1 MLGSLPTVS
10 QEKAH
15 PGPIGSRRQHFM
27 APRPGP
33 GCSVS
38 CPPGQAAHS
47 RSEHAHRGTF
57 TQGSGYSQGTLLA
70 LLLCLH
76 SPSTSSM
83 SWTQF
88 IDEKSQ
94 AELRLSW
101 IPADTLRQARAQPC
115 PQEGNIPVCQLTK
128 VGRGNPG
135 EWAANE
141 PGKIP
146 EGFLEEGVSGS
157 DLEDKKYCV
166 SCKVS
171 HMRHRAL

>member
-27 APRPGP
+27 APRSGP

-57 TQGSGYSQGTLLA
+57 TQGSGYSQGALLA

-83 SWTQF
+83 
-88 IDEKSQ
+88 

-101 IPADTLRQARAQPC
+101 IPADTLKQARAQPC
-115 PQEGNIPVCQLTK
+115 PQEGNIPVCQPTK
-128 VGRGNPG
+128 VGRRNPG

-141 PGKIP
+141 PGEIP
-146 EGFLEEGVSGS
+146 ESFLEEGMSGS
-157 DLEDKKYCV
+157 NLEDKKDCV